1 MCTKNMHHVCAQS
14 MCTKYKNMCI
24 VHHAPICTPLGG
36 PYEHQV
42 CRLPTRST
50 GNLHQAWWAYS
61 CPSAP
66 ANQVQSAITELICST
81 SMHCNGAKNITCLP
95 THGEPNKSPDLRVGT
110 ITPDLM
116 PKIIDALDY
125 QSVSLN
131 RPQSQEKRL
140 NPHNNVCTHK
150 FHHFKAESFLDA
162 HKTCFTSRHQ
172 QILGTHIRCPLALQS
187 SSKMCSKEARE

>member
-1 MCTKNMHHVCAQS
+1 MHP
-14 MCTKYKNMCI
+14 
-24 VHHAPICTPLGG
+24 APICTPLGG

-81 SMHCNGAKNITCLP
+81 SMHCNGAKNIACLP

-116 PKIIDALDY
+116 PKIIDALDCPR
-125 QSVSLN
+125 VLIN
-131 RPQSQEKRL
+131 RPQSQGKWSDPPQL
-140 NPHNNVCTHK
+140 VYKPHQ
-150 FHHFKAESFLDA
+150 FKAASFLDA
-162 HKTCFTSRHQ
+162 HKTSFTSRHQ
-172 QILGTHIRCPLALQS
+172 HILGTYIRCPLAIQS
-187 SSKMCSKEARE
+187 SRKMCFKEA